1 MSCVNFAQSKQ
12 EKFNIPNPPEYPPEL
27 FNFSIKRFR
36 RRISTPV
43 VKIIQDRLIVKLNRS
58 GHSGESLEVVFLDFP
73 VPLRQFCVSD
83 ILPLCLVEY
92 LSQLQSQVISLFNV
106 GVKFEQD
113 TRSRFLCRSP

>member
-43 VKIIQDRLIVKLNRS
+43 VINKLEFTHFWGHYLNKCSRLHENRLKQKSTYIRKCFKMRAENGTQTLN
-58 GHSGESLEVVFLDFP
+58 
-73 VPLRQFCVSD
+73 
-83 ILPLCLVEY
+83 IMY
-92 LSQLQSQVISLFNV
+92 
-106 GVKFEQD
+106 
-113 TRSRFLCRSP
+113 

>member
-12 EKFNIPNPPEYPPEL
+12 EKFNISNSPEYPSKL
-27 FNFSIKRFR
+27 FHFGIKRFR

-73 VPLRQFCVSD
+73 VPLSQFCISDGYLATELQKTLLVSD
-83 ILPLCLVEY
+83 FGP
-92 LSQLQSQVISLFNV
+92 
-106 GVKFEQD
+106 
-113 TRSRFLCRSP
+113 